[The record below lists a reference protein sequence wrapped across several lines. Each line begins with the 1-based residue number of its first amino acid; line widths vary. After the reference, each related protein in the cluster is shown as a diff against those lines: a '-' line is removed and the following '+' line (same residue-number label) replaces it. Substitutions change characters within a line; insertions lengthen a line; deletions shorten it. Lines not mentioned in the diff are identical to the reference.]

1 MQRKD
6 LVTYA
11 VAMESVGGTQRLRW
25 RVATMLTVDEAL
37 DRGWEVVL
45 PVQRMTHDDRVILM
59 RHRRVDG
66 LLELGHA
73 RTQAERSESRP
84 GASAY
89 GVEHL
94 D

>member
-1 MQRKD
+1 
-6 LVTYA
+6 
-11 VAMESVGGTQRLRW
+11 
-25 RVATMLTVDEAL
+25 MLTVDEAL

-45 PVQRMTHDDRVILM
+45 PLQRMTHDDRVILM

-73 RTQAERSESRP
+73 RTQAERSASRP
-84 GASAY
+84 GATVY